1 MEKETKKGFFV
12 KHRTVSAV
20 KIVEFVS
27 DGMSFIVLRGC
38 LCNIIILNVC
48 APNEEK
54 CNYSQ
59 DRFYEEMG
67 QTFNHFPK
75 YHTIFSNQQMR
86 MTVYIRTA
94 IIMVSEYSTV
104 PH

>member
-1 MEKETKKGFFV
+1 MEKETKNGFFV

-20 KIVEFVS
+20 KRVEFVS

-38 LCNIIILNVC
+38 LHNIIILNVC

-59 DRFYEEMG
+59 DRYYEEMG

-75 YHTIFSNQQMR
+75 YHTKILLQDFN
-86 MTVYIRTA
+86 A
-94 IIMVSEYSTV
+94 KLG
-104 PH
+104 